1 MASPLHILRPQIK
14 RLPIILSCPH
24 SGTEIPPDIAAGM
37 RPEVLKEMADTDWF
51 VHELYKFAPLLGI
64 TLIHARFS
72 RYVIDLNRDPAG
84 RRLYHDQR
92 SETALVP
99 LQTFAGASIYTGTPP
114 DAAEISRRLDLYYA
128 PYHDQIGKLISEM
141 RKGSAHVL
149 FFDAHS
155 IRRSVPS
162 IRPEPFAD
170 MILGDQ
176 NGKTAAPELTL
187 AALAALRNAGS
198 YAIAENDPFL
208 GGYLTRRFGQP
219 SAGVHALQ
227 LEMAQDI
234 YMNEDSVSR
243 SPAKESA
250 TAAALKSLF
259 ENLLSTLKQLKPI

>member
-24 SGTEIPPDIAAGM
+24 SGTEIPPDIAKDM
-37 RPEVLKEMADTDWF
+37 RPDVLKEMADTDWF
-51 VHELYKFAPLLGI
+51 VHELYKFAPLMGI
-64 TLIHARFS
+64 TLVHARFS

-84 RRLYHDQR
+84 RRLYNDQR

-99 LQTFAGASIYTGTPP
+99 VQTFAGTPIYTGTPP
-114 DAAEISRRLDLYYA
+114 DAAEIRRRLDIYYA

-170 MILGDQ
+170 MVLGNQ
-176 NGKTAAPELTL
+176 NGKTAAPELTV
-187 AALAALRNAGS
+187 AALAALRSTGT
-198 YAIAENDPFL
+198 YEVAENSPFK

-219 SAGVHALQ
+219 AAGVHALQ

-234 YMNEDSVSR
+234 YMDEASASR
-243 SPAKESA
+243 SPTKEST

-259 ENLLSTLKQLKPI
+259 ENLLSTLKQLKAI